1 MGETGK
7 ETVILGSSNGV
18 IEVEAV
24 GLNKV
29 RGKLARLESLR
40 EISLDSEDVALAD
53 PPGKI
58 NFTCPSVCSFRF
70 IYSFIFFCVYI
81 AFESFTHLIQRVHS
95 DGLMDFQIS
104 GILIS
109 LIVYSP
115 RGTWSLLLQSSYRL
129 FLL

>member
-58 NFTCPSVCSFRF
+58 NFTCPSVFISFHLF
-70 IYSFIFFCVYI
+70 IHFCVC
-81 AFESFTHLIQRVHS
+81 
-95 DGLMDFQIS
+95 
-104 GILIS
+104 
-109 LIVYSP
+109 VYC
-115 RGTWSLLLQSSYRL
+115 L
-129 FLL
+129 

>member
-40 EISLDSEDVALAD
+40 EISLDSEDVALVD

-58 NFTCPSVCSFRF
+58 NFTCPSVFISFHLF
-70 IYSFIFFCVYI
+70 IHFVCVCI
-81 AFESFTHLIQRVHS
+81 LPLRVLHILSKESI
-95 DGLMDFQIS
+95 LMD
-104 GILIS
+104 
-109 LIVYSP
+109 
-115 RGTWSLLLQSSYRL
+115 
-129 FLL
+129 